1 MLRNKPR
8 KANIA
13 TLPFRICNN
22 FRRLP
27 NRFLLS
33 DNDDNEKMVQKD
45 FEDDNISGEEYNEY
59 GDGDDDLEQRSDD
72 DHIEQ
77 RSDNG
82 DDLEQRS
89 DDDHI
94 EQRSDNGD
102 DLEQRSDDDHIEQRS
117 DNGDDLEQRS
127 NDDHLEQRSDNDHL
141 EQRNDNDDDLEQRSN
156 NEEGDTNMISTSSE
170 NETESDYIMSLE
182 SDEEYETM
190 SSDNEERHDSDISEE
205 KLFVDEALAKDKLP
219 SYDGDF
225 APYFQNLT
233 TAALFCWIYKHNIST
248 NAYEDL
254 VDIIM
259 RPEFNRDHIM
269 AYQLSI
275 SDIIW
280 NVLNNPSLL
289 KEMYFGAGVDSKTKS
304 EYWHGTLWAE
314 SPLFGQEQ
322 LMISGEIYQCGD
334 FVYYYDNE
342 RKLGRLRAILLNE
355 ENQQYRLRIQK
366 VLDYSDLP
374 GTFKGELRQNRS
386 LSGEVWLQDE
396 PFLTITTSQI
406 SEKVAADTLRI
417 TEILYKHHT
426 HWRIRDATFSYQ
438 HPSEYISIR
447 QPPSSTIPVY
457 KLFLDIYYDD
467 FGTFRNVYHSLGGV
481 YVQFGNMPARQR
493 KLLKNHFVLGF
504 VPFGGNFNEFML
516 PFISE
521 MKEFEQGKLMEVNGQ
536 DAWVIAGL
544 GVVTADLP
552 QGNDMCGVLRHNAN
566 KGCRTCT
573 ASQESL
579 TNFSQDVPATSRYH
593 HITDDQFKEIFNE
606 PATTR
611 QRRLCTKFGL
621 RTRPS
626 ILDRLLRERH
636 LQTPQDVYHA
646 TAGKIGRLL
655 KLTCELFSQKGEDEF
670 IKAWKNFEKPKKWSR
685 LPNPISHNASF
696 MMSDYLRL
704 AMIMPFILNSFLET
718 SSLKENESR
727 SILRR
732 IQESRINMA
741 KNVII
746 ACWVYVAKT
755 MRMVFESK
763 FTLDSYDELQ
773 KCLEEEMKILPKVF
787 PEFANLPN
795 LHINIHLLVHA
806 RTYGTLINTQVGIKE
821 MVHQIFKAMVPQ
833 TNCKNVEL
841 DLLKRYTTLF
851 AIRHLVDGGADQRL
865 SQPCR
870 GFATMSSNFRNLLTN
885 WYITEDKVSN
895 EQEPEE
901 NEEAISSPVDFIT
914 NIILKRSL
922 SRQDRENIMK
932 NLPNFKSELLLSFMD
947 IGQKSALIYSQ
958 MGWYELATYTM
969 EESDG
974 VFSKVH
980 LHIGDV
986 VTIHEEDSSECY
998 AIIKGI
1004 FKYKGN
1010 DDKYYAFITIDWFDN
1025 INRIHNVLKCPLF
1038 RIQTS
1043 QDIRW
1048 RRIFPIS
1055 IIDHVQK
1062 VHFVYD
1068 TKIDLWIK
1076 NNYYFTAI

>member
-1 MLRNKPR
+1 MLQNKPR

-13 TLPFRICNN
+13 AIPFRIRNN

-59 GDGDDDLEQRSDD
+59 GDGD
-72 DHIEQ
+72 
-77 RSDNG
+77 
-82 DDLEQRS
+82 
-89 DDDHI
+89 
-94 EQRSDNGD
+94 D

-182 SDEEYETM
+182 SDEDYETM

-219 SYDGDF
+219 SFDGDF

-259 RPEFNRDHIM
+259 RPEFNRDHIVKNIRRFRSWRERLPLPSISAKSISISSKKTPSTLKDSKM

-275 SDIIW
+275 
-280 NVLNNPSLL
+280 
-289 KEMYFGAGVDSKTKS
+289 K
-304 EYWHGTLWAE
+304 
-314 SPLFGQEQ
+314 
-322 LMISGEIYQCGD
+322 IYQCGD

-374 GTFKGELRQNRS
+374 GNFKGELRQNRS

-406 SEKVAADTLRI
+406 SKKVAADTLRI

-447 QPPSSTIPVY
+447 QPPSPTIPVY

-481 YVQFGNMPARQR
+481 YVQFGNMPARQESCS
-493 KLLKNHFVLGF
+493 KITLFSGLFLSVVISMNSY
-504 VPFGGNFNEFML
+504 L

-573 ASQESL
+573 ASRESL

-593 HITDDQFKEIFNE
+593 HITDDQFKEIFDE

-611 QRRLCTKFGL
+611 QRRLCTEFGL

-670 IKAWKNFEKPKKWSR
+670 IKAWKNLEKPKKWSR

-696 MMSDYLRL
+696 MMSDYLR
-704 AMIMPFILNSFLET
+704 P
-718 SSLKENESR
+718 SL
-727 SILRR
+727 
-732 IQESRINMA
+732 
-741 KNVII
+741 
-746 ACWVYVAKT
+746 
-755 MRMVFESK
+755 
-763 FTLDSYDELQ
+763 
-773 KCLEEEMKILPKVF
+773 
-787 PEFANLPN
+787 
-795 LHINIHLLVHA
+795 
-806 RTYGTLINTQVGIKE
+806 
-821 MVHQIFKAMVPQ
+821 
-833 TNCKNVEL
+833 
-841 DLLKRYTTLF
+841 
-851 AIRHLVDGGADQRL
+851 
-865 SQPCR
+865 
-870 GFATMSSNFRNLLTN
+870 
-885 WYITEDKVSN
+885 
-895 EQEPEE
+895 
-901 NEEAISSPVDFIT
+901 
-914 NIILKRSL
+914 
-922 SRQDRENIMK
+922 
-932 NLPNFKSELLLSFMD
+932 
-947 IGQKSALIYSQ
+947 
-958 MGWYELATYTM
+958 
-969 EESDG
+969 
-974 VFSKVH
+974 
-980 LHIGDV
+980 
-986 VTIHEEDSSECY
+986 
-998 AIIKGI
+998 
-1004 FKYKGN
+1004 
-1010 DDKYYAFITIDWFDN
+1010 
-1025 INRIHNVLKCPLF
+1025 
-1038 RIQTS
+1038 
-1043 QDIRW
+1043 
-1048 RRIFPIS
+1048 
-1055 IIDHVQK
+1055 
-1062 VHFVYD
+1062 
-1068 TKIDLWIK
+1068 
-1076 NNYYFTAI
+1076 

>member
-13 TLPFRICNN
+13 TLPFRIRNN

-322 LMISGEIYQCGD
+322 LMISGIYQCGD

-366 VLDYSDLP
+366 
-374 GTFKGELRQNRS
+374 QNRS

-426 HWRIRDATFSYQ
+426 HWHIRDAT
-438 HPSEYISIR
+438 
-447 QPPSSTIPVY
+447 
-457 KLFLDIYYDD
+457 
-467 FGTFRNVYHSLGGV
+467 NVYHSLGGV

-536 DAWVIAGL
+536 DAWVIASL
-544 GVVTADLP
+544 GVITADLP

-573 ASQESL
+573 ASRESL

-611 QRRLCTKFGL
+611 QRRLCTEFGL

-741 KNVII
+741 KN
-746 ACWVYVAKT
+746 
-755 MRMVFESK
+755 

-821 MVHQIFKAMVPQ
+821 MVHRIFKAMVPR
-833 TNCKNVEL
+833 TNCKNIEL

-885 WYITEDKVSN
+885 WYITKDKVSN

-901 NEEAISSPVDFIT
+901 NEKVSISSPVDFIT

-974 VFSKVH
+974 T
-980 LHIGDV
+980 V
-986 VTIHEEDSSECY
+986 V
-998 AIIKGI
+998 
-1004 FKYKGN
+1004 N
-1010 DDKYYAFITIDWFDN
+1010 
-1025 INRIHNVLKCPLF
+1025 
-1038 RIQTS
+1038 TS

>member
-8 KANIA
+8 KMNIA
-13 TLPFRICNN
+13 ILPFHIRNN

-33 DNDDNEKMVQKD
+33 DNDNNEKMVQKD

-59 GDGDDDLEQRSDD
+59 GDRDDDLEQRSDN

-77 RSDNG
+77 RSN
-82 DDLEQRS
+82 
-89 DDDHI
+89 
-94 EQRSDNGD
+94 N
-102 DLEQRSDDDHIEQRS
+102 
-117 DNGDDLEQRS
+117 
-127 NDDHLEQRSDNDHL
+127 
-141 EQRNDNDDDLEQRSN
+141 EQRNNNDDDLEQRSN

-219 SYDGDF
+219 SYD
-225 APYFQNLT
+225 
-233 TAALFCWIYKHNIST
+233 
-248 NAYEDL
+248 DL

-289 KEMYFGAGVDSKTKS
+289 KEMYFGAGVNSKTKS

-322 LMISGEIYQCGD
+322 LMISGGD
-334 FVYYYDNE
+334 IPMRRF
-342 RKLGRLRAILLNE
+342 LSA
-355 ENQQYRLRIQK
+355 ENPK

-426 HWRIRDATFSYQ
+426 HWRIHDATFSYQ

-447 QPPSSTIPVY
+447 QPPSPTIPVY

-467 FGTFRNVYHSLGGV
+467 FGTFRNVYHSLGSV

-493 KLLKNHFVLGF
+493 KLLKNYFVLGF

-552 QGNDMCGVLRHNAN
+552 QGNDMCDVLRYNAN

-573 ASQESL
+573 ASRESL

-593 HITDDQFKEIFNE
+593 HITNDQFKEIFNE
-606 PATTR
+606 SATTR
-611 QRRLCTKFGL
+611 QRRLCTEFGL
-621 RTRPS
+621 RIRPS
-626 ILDRLLRERH
+626 ILDRLLKKRH

-655 KLTCELFSQKGEDEF
+655 KLTCKLFSQKGEDEF

-704 AMIMPFILNSFLET
+704 AIIMPFILNSFLET

-732 IQESRINMA
+732 IQESRINMV
-741 KNVII
+741 KN
-746 ACWVYVAKT
+746 
-755 MRMVFESK
+755 

-821 MVHQIFKAMVPQ
+821 MVHQIFKAIVPQ

-947 IGQKSALIYSQ
+947 IGQKLALIYSQ
-958 MGWYELATYTM
+958 M
-969 EESDG
+969 S
-974 VFSKVH
+974 
-980 LHIGDV
+980 
-986 VTIHEEDSSECY
+986 
-998 AIIKGI
+998 
-1004 FKYKGN
+1004 
-1010 DDKYYAFITIDWFDN
+1010 
-1025 INRIHNVLKCPLF
+1025 
-1038 RIQTS
+1038 
-1043 QDIRW
+1043 
-1048 RRIFPIS
+1048 
-1055 IIDHVQK
+1055 
-1062 VHFVYD
+1062 
-1068 TKIDLWIK
+1068 
-1076 NNYYFTAI
+1076 

>member
-1 MLRNKPR
+1 MLRNKPQ

-13 TLPFRICNN
+13 TLPFRI
-22 FRRLP
+22 P
-27 NRFLLS
+27 A
-33 DNDDNEKMVQKD
+33 KK
-45 FEDDNISGEEYNEY
+45 
-59 GDGDDDLEQRSDD
+59 
-72 DHIEQ
+72 Q
-77 RSDNG
+77 RSDN
-82 DDLEQRS
+82 
-89 DDDHI
+89 
-94 EQRSDNGD
+94 
-102 DLEQRSDDDHIEQRS
+102 
-117 DNGDDLEQRS
+117 
-127 NDDHLEQRSDNDHL
+127 

-156 NEEGDTNMISTSSE
+156 NEE
-170 NETESDYIMSLE
+170 E

-386 LSGEVWLQDE
+386 LSGEIHYELPKYFINIIHTGAFECLSFVRRCLCAVW
-396 PFLTITTSQI
+396 
-406 SEKVAADTLRI
+406 
-417 TEILYKHHT
+417 
-426 HWRIRDATFSYQ
+426 
-438 HPSEYISIR
+438 
-447 QPPSSTIPVY
+447 
-457 KLFLDIYYDD
+457 
-467 FGTFRNVYHSLGGV
+467 
-481 YVQFGNMPARQR
+481 NMPARQR

-521 MKEFEQGKLMEVNGQ
+521 MKEFEQRKLMEVNGQ

-573 ASQESL
+573 ASRESL

-611 QRRLCTKFGL
+611 QRRLCTEFGL

-670 IKAWKNFEKPKKWSR
+670 IKAWKNFEKPKKMV
-685 LPNPISHNASF
+685 SF
-696 MMSDYLRL
+696 AKSNY
-704 AMIMPFILNSFLET
+704 FLET

-741 KNVII
+741 KKCNNCLLENEI
-746 ACWVYVAKT
+746 
-755 MRMVFESK
+755 
-763 FTLDSYDELQ
+763 LQ
-773 KCLEEEMKILPKVF
+773 RFSL
-787 PEFANLPN
+787 
-795 LHINIHLLVHA
+795 
-806 RTYGTLINTQVGIKE
+806 
-821 MVHQIFKAMVPQ
+821 
-833 TNCKNVEL
+833 
-841 DLLKRYTTLF
+841 
-851 AIRHLVDGGADQRL
+851 
-865 SQPCR
+865 
-870 GFATMSSNFRNLLTN
+870 NLLTLPQPAIKYPLAGAMQGLMVSYKPSS
-885 WYITEDKVSN
+885 WYQRDG
-895 EQEPEE
+895 
-901 NEEAISSPVDFIT
+901 A
-914 NIILKRSL
+914 
-922 SRQDRENIMK
+922 
-932 NLPNFKSELLLSFMD
+932 
-947 IGQKSALIYSQ
+947 
-958 MGWYELATYTM
+958 
-969 EESDG
+969 SD
-974 VFSKVH
+974 
-980 LHIGDV
+980 L
-986 VTIHEEDSSECY
+986 
-998 AIIKGI
+998 
-1004 FKYKGN
+1004 
-1010 DDKYYAFITIDWFDN
+1010 
-1025 INRIHNVLKCPLF
+1025 
-1038 RIQTS
+1038 
-1043 QDIRW
+1043 
-1048 RRIFPIS
+1048 
-1055 IIDHVQK
+1055 
-1062 VHFVYD
+1062 
-1068 TKIDLWIK
+1068 
-1076 NNYYFTAI
+1076 

>member
-13 TLPFRICNN
+13 TLPFRIRNN

-45 FEDDNISGEEYNEY
+45 FEDDNISGEKYNEY

-102 DLEQRSDDDHIEQRS
+102 DLEQRS
-117 DNGDDLEQRS
+117 
-127 NDDHLEQRSDNDHL
+127 NDDHLKQRSDNDHL

-225 APYFQNLT
+225 ALYFQNLT

-259 RPEFNRDHIM
+259 RPEFNRDHIVKNIWRFRAWRERLPLPSISAKSISISSKKTPSTLKDSKM

-396 PFLTITTSQI
+396 PFLTITTLQI

-417 TEILYKHHT
+417 TKILYKHHT

-447 QPPSSTIPVY
+447 QPPSPTIPVY

-573 ASQESL
+573 ASRESL

-611 QRRLCTKFGL
+611 QRRLCTEFGL

-670 IKAWKNFEKPKKWSR
+670 IKA
-685 LPNPISHNASF
+685 
-696 MMSDYLRL
+696 
-704 AMIMPFILNSFLET
+704 
-718 SSLKENESR
+718 
-727 SILRR
+727 
-732 IQESRINMA
+732 
-741 KNVII
+741 
-746 ACWVYVAKT
+746 
-755 MRMVFESK
+755 
-763 FTLDSYDELQ
+763 
-773 KCLEEEMKILPKVF
+773 
-787 PEFANLPN
+787 
-795 LHINIHLLVHA
+795 
-806 RTYGTLINTQVGIKE
+806 
-821 MVHQIFKAMVPQ
+821 
-833 TNCKNVEL
+833 
-841 DLLKRYTTLF
+841 
-851 AIRHLVDGGADQRL
+851 
-865 SQPCR
+865 
-870 GFATMSSNFRNLLTN
+870 
-885 WYITEDKVSN
+885 
-895 EQEPEE
+895 
-901 NEEAISSPVDFIT
+901 
-914 NIILKRSL
+914 
-922 SRQDRENIMK
+922 
-932 NLPNFKSELLLSFMD
+932 
-947 IGQKSALIYSQ
+947 
-958 MGWYELATYTM
+958 
-969 EESDG
+969 
-974 VFSKVH
+974 
-980 LHIGDV
+980 
-986 VTIHEEDSSECY
+986 
-998 AIIKGI
+998 
-1004 FKYKGN
+1004 
-1010 DDKYYAFITIDWFDN
+1010 
-1025 INRIHNVLKCPLF
+1025 
-1038 RIQTS
+1038 
-1043 QDIRW
+1043 
-1048 RRIFPIS
+1048 
-1055 IIDHVQK
+1055 
-1062 VHFVYD
+1062 
-1068 TKIDLWIK
+1068 
-1076 NNYYFTAI
+1076 

>member
-1 MLRNKPR
+1 
-8 KANIA
+8 
-13 TLPFRICNN
+13 
-22 FRRLP
+22 
-27 NRFLLS
+27 
-33 DNDDNEKMVQKD
+33 
-45 FEDDNISGEEYNEY
+45 
-59 GDGDDDLEQRSDD
+59 
-72 DHIEQ
+72 
-77 RSDNG
+77 
-82 DDLEQRS
+82 
-89 DDDHI
+89 
-94 EQRSDNGD
+94 
-102 DLEQRSDDDHIEQRS
+102 
-117 DNGDDLEQRS
+117 
-127 NDDHLEQRSDNDHL
+127 
-141 EQRNDNDDDLEQRSN
+141 
-156 NEEGDTNMISTSSE
+156 
-170 NETESDYIMSLE
+170 MSLE
-182 SDEEYETM
+182 SDEDYETM

-219 SYDGDF
+219 SFDGDF

-374 GTFKGELRQNRS
+374 GNFKGELRQNRS

-447 QPPSSTIPVY
+447 QPPSPTIPVY

-504 VPFGGNFNEFML
+504 VPFSGNFNEFML

-573 ASQESL
+573 ASRESL

-593 HITDDQFKEIFNE
+593 HITDDQFKEIFDE

-611 QRRLCTKFGL
+611 QRRLCTEFGL

-626 ILDRLLRERH
+626 ILDRLLRKRH
-636 LQTPQDVYHA
+636 LQTPQDIYHA

-685 LPNPISHNASF
+685 LLNPISHNASF

-704 AMIMPFILNSFLET
+704 AMIMPFILNSFLES

-755 MRMVFESK
+755 MRIVFESK

-821 MVHQIFKAMVPQ
+821 MVHRIFKAMVPR

-841 DLLKRYTTLF
+841 DLLKQYTTLF

-895 EQEPEE
+895 EQEPEG
-901 NEEAISSPVDFIT
+901 NEEAISSSVDFIT

-958 MGWYELATYTM
+958 MSWYELATYTM

-986 VTIHEEDSSECY
+986 VTIHEKDSGECY

>member
-1 MLRNKPR
+1 MLRINSKSEYC
-8 KANIA
+8 
-13 TLPFRICNN
+13 CNT
-22 FRRLP
+22 FSYP
-27 NRFLLS
+27 
-33 DNDDNEKMVQKD
+33 
-45 FEDDNISGEEYNEY
+45 GEEYNEY

-77 RSDNG
+77 RSDN
-82 DDLEQRS
+82 
-89 DDDHI
+89 
-94 EQRSDNGD
+94 
-102 DLEQRSDDDHIEQRS
+102 
-117 DNGDDLEQRS
+117 
-127 NDDHLEQRSDNDHL
+127 
-141 EQRNDNDDDLEQRSN
+141 EQRSN

-182 SDEEYETM
+182 SDEDYETM

-219 SYDGDF
+219 SFDGDF

-374 GTFKGELRQNRS
+374 GNFKGELRQNRS
-386 LSGEVWLQDE
+386 LSGEIHYEL
-396 PFLTITTSQI
+396 PKYFINI
-406 SEKVAADTLRI
+406 I
-417 TEILYKHHT
+417 HT
-426 HWRIRDATFSYQ
+426 GAFVMQRFSYQ

-447 QPPSSTIPVY
+447 QPPSPTIPVY

-573 ASQESL
+573 ASRESL

-593 HITDDQFKEIFNE
+593 HITDDQFKEIFDE

-611 QRRLCTKFGL
+611 QRRLCTEFGL

-655 KLTCELFSQKGEDEF
+655 KLTYD
-670 IKAWKNFEKPKKWSR
+670 
-685 LPNPISHNASF
+685 
-696 MMSDYLRL
+696 LR
-704 AMIMPFILNSFLET
+704 I
-718 SSLKENESR
+718 
-727 SILRR
+727 
-732 IQESRINMA
+732 
-741 KNVII
+741 
-746 ACWVYVAKT
+746 
-755 MRMVFESK
+755 
-763 FTLDSYDELQ
+763 
-773 KCLEEEMKILPKVF
+773 
-787 PEFANLPN
+787 
-795 LHINIHLLVHA
+795 
-806 RTYGTLINTQVGIKE
+806 
-821 MVHQIFKAMVPQ
+821 
-833 TNCKNVEL
+833 
-841 DLLKRYTTLF
+841 
-851 AIRHLVDGGADQRL
+851 
-865 SQPCR
+865 
-870 GFATMSSNFRNLLTN
+870 
-885 WYITEDKVSN
+885 
-895 EQEPEE
+895 
-901 NEEAISSPVDFIT
+901 
-914 NIILKRSL
+914 
-922 SRQDRENIMK
+922 
-932 NLPNFKSELLLSFMD
+932 
-947 IGQKSALIYSQ
+947 
-958 MGWYELATYTM
+958 
-969 EESDG
+969 
-974 VFSKVH
+974 
-980 LHIGDV
+980 
-986 VTIHEEDSSECY
+986 
-998 AIIKGI
+998 
-1004 FKYKGN
+1004 
-1010 DDKYYAFITIDWFDN
+1010 
-1025 INRIHNVLKCPLF
+1025 
-1038 RIQTS
+1038 
-1043 QDIRW
+1043 
-1048 RRIFPIS
+1048 
-1055 IIDHVQK
+1055 
-1062 VHFVYD
+1062 
-1068 TKIDLWIK
+1068 
-1076 NNYYFTAI
+1076 

>member
-13 TLPFRICNN
+13 AIPFRIRNN

-59 GDGDDDLEQRSDD
+59 GDGDDNLEQRSDD

-77 RSDNG
+77 RSDN
-82 DDLEQRS
+82 
-89 DDDHI
+89 
-94 EQRSDNGD
+94 
-102 DLEQRSDDDHIEQRS
+102 
-117 DNGDDLEQRS
+117 
-127 NDDHLEQRSDNDHL
+127 

-182 SDEEYETM
+182 SDEDYETM

-219 SYDGDF
+219 SFDGDF

-374 GTFKGELRQNRS
+374 GNFKGELRQNRS

-447 QPPSSTIPVY
+447 QPPSPTIPVY

-552 QGNDMCGVLRHNAN
+552 QGNDMCDVLRHNAN

-573 ASQESL
+573 ASRESL

-593 HITDDQFKEIFNE
+593 HITDDQFKEIFDE

-611 QRRLCTKFGL
+611 QRRLCTEFGL

-655 KLTCELFSQKGEDEF
+655 KLT
-670 IKAWKNFEKPKKWSR
+670 
-685 LPNPISHNASF
+685 
-696 MMSDYLRL
+696 
-704 AMIMPFILNSFLET
+704 FLES

-727 SILRR
+727 SILQR

-755 MRMVFESK
+755 MRIVFESK

-821 MVHQIFKAMVPQ
+821 MVHRIFKAMVPR

-895 EQEPEE
+895 EQEPEG

-958 MGWYELATYTM
+958 MSWYELATYTM

-986 VTIHEEDSSECY
+986 VTIHEEDSGECY